1 MDKNCEKSKKETKF
15 SLFFKKMHKKFDY
28 MMFPDDIK
36 CLFCENDIPNFYE
49 KPYCAECEKIIQV
62 NDGHRCIICDT
73 PIDDEAKVCDNC
85 RKHVP
90 NFKKAFC
97 AFVYEGV
104 VKNSVLSYKN
114 DNKRYLA
121 KGYAICLAKKLKDL
135 KIDFI
140 TFIPLT
146 KKKLKER
153 SFNQSQLLATE
164 LGKILDVPVVD
175 AFEKVKEEA
184 TAQKFLNFA
193 ERQKN
198 IVGLYKLKKID
209 LNKNMNVL
217 IVDDVMTTGA
227 TLSFC
232 SGLLKNKV
240 KNVYVSAVARTK
252 LKIKL
257 N

>member
-1 MDKNCEKSKKETKF
+1 MDNCEKPKKETKL
-15 SLFFKKMHKKFDY
+15 SLFFKKMFKKFDY
-28 MMFPDDIK
+28 MVFPDDIK
-36 CLFCENDIPNFYE
+36 CLFCENDILNFYD
-49 KPYCAECEKIIQV
+49 KPYCSECEKKIKV
-62 NDGHRCIICDT
+62 NDGHRCIICDA
-73 PIDDEAKVCDNC
+73 PIDDEANVCDSC
-85 RKHVP
+85 RKHNP
-90 NFKKAFC
+90 KFKKAYC
-97 AFVYEGV
+97 AFVYDGV
-104 VKNSVLSYKN
+104 VKNSILSYKN

-121 KGYAICLAKKLKDL
+121 KGYAICIAKKLKEL

-146 KKKLKER
+146 KKKLKQR

-164 LGKILDVPVVD
+164 LGKILDVPVISV
-175 AFEKVKEEA
+175 FEKAKEEK

-198 IVGLYKLKKID
+198 IVGLYKLKKVK

-240 KNVYVSAVARTK
+240 KNVYVAAVARTK
-252 LKIKL
+252 LKTKL